1 MDRST
6 RSDPAE
12 PAFDSS
18 EALVESML
26 GRQLI
31 PDGEHPLMDAA
42 RQWLSDNDCPRQP
55 HARGRGRYL
64 VPADLAERF
73 PVECWPRIKHLARN

>member
-1 MDRST
+1 MNRSP
-6 RSDPAE
+6 RNGRAE
-12 PAFDSS
+12 PVFDSS

-42 RQWLSDNDCPRQP
+42 RQWLGENDCPRQP

-64 VPADLAERF
+64 VTAELAERF
-73 PVECWPRIKHLARN
+73 PVECWPQIKHLARN

>member
-1 MDRST
+1 M
-6 RSDPAE
+6 AVE
-12 PAFDSS
+12 PVFDSS

-42 RQWLSDNDCPRQP
+42 RQWLSETDCPRQQ

-64 VPADLAERF
+64 VTAELADRF
-73 PVECWPRIKHLARN
+73 PVECWPRIKHLARS

>member
-1 MDRST
+1 VG
-6 RSDPAE
+6 DPVSPSFE
-12 PAFDSS
+12 SS

-31 PDGEHPLMDAA
+31 VDGERALVDAA
-42 RQWLSDNDCPRQP
+42 RQWLGENGCPREP

-64 VPADLAERF
+64 VPAELADRF

>member
-1 MDRST
+1 MICT
-6 RSDPAE
+6 TVGGYT
-12 PAFDSS
+12 FDSS

-31 PDGEHPLMDAA
+31 PGDEFALVTAA
-42 RQWLSDNDCPRQP
+42 RQWLKANNCPQAP

-64 VPADLAERF
+64 VPPELAHRF
-73 PVECWPRIKHLARN
+73 PTECWPRIKHLKRGV

>member
-1 MDRST
+1 M
-6 RSDPAE
+6 AGY
-12 PAFDSS
+12 AFESS

-31 PDGEHPLMDAA
+31 PGDEYALVTAA
-42 RQWLSDNDCPRQP
+42 RRWLALNGCPREP

-64 VPADLAERF
+64 VPAELARRF
-73 PVECWPRIKHLARN
+73 PTECWPQIKHLAHGGRPD